1 MSEPGSTV
9 APMIEIAPSRE
20 WSLVVHGGASGVLVD
35 ERREALT
42 AGIEAAFRAGEAV
55 LSEGGSAADAVVA
68 AVLVL
73 EDDPWFNAGRGAALT
88 SLGTAEHD
96 ACLMTG
102 DGTAGAV
109 MASKFARN
117 PILAARAVKEQTI
130 HAGIVDPPIEM
141 LDAWGVET
149 APREYFVTELRK
161 TQLARRQAENSEG
174 RSGTVGAVARDIHG
188 NLAAGTSTGG
198 LENQTIGRV
207 GDSPIVG
214 AGTYAKDGV
223 VAVSCTGEGE
233 AFLQG
238 CVSHEISA
246 RMRYAGERLAEAA
259 QNTIDAE
266 VTGRGAFGGLIAIDG
281 DGTVVVAQNTPM
293 LVSAWRDGDEI
304 VSKL

>member
-1 MSEPGSTV
+1 M
-9 APMIEIAPSRE
+9 
-20 WSLVVHGGASGVLVD
+20 LVD

-141 LDAWGVET
+141 LDAWGVDT

-214 AGTYAKDGV
+214 AGTYAKNGV

>member
-1 MSEPGSTV
+1 M
-9 APMIEIAPSRE
+9 
-20 WSLVVHGGASGVLVD
+20 LVD